1 VDNIFQKLTCIDAS
15 DVGLVKKDEIY
26 YGIEL
31 SHVYEIYSEPS
42 KKDKNGR
49 CAKIGVYV
57 KNRFFNKAK
66 WRDEQIDSIIKE
78 DMTVEELLKEEG
90 TIIVDVRTIEE
101 FEGGNV
107 ADSIN
112 IPLFELPDN
121 LDKLKEMK
129 YIIVCCASGNR
140 SKQAK
145 TYLQT
150 QGIIATDGGAWT
162 SVNYIK
168 NNL

>member
-1 VDNIFQKLTCIDAS
+1 MDKFQKLTCIDDS
-15 DVGLVKKDEIY
+15 DVGLVTKDQEY

-31 SHVYEIYSEPS
+31 PYVYHIYSVPS
-42 KKDKNGR
+42 KKDKNGK
-49 CAKIGVYV
+49 CAKIGIYT
-57 KNRFFNKAK
+57 KNRFFNRAK

-78 DMTVEELLKEEG
+78 DMTVEELVKEEG
-90 TIIVDVRTIEE
+90 TVIVDVRTADE

-150 QGIIATDGGAWT
+150 QGIITTDGGGWT
-162 SVNYIK
+162 NVNYIK

>member
-1 VDNIFQKLTCIDAS
+1 VDNLFQRLICIDSTDLA
-15 DVGLVKKDEIY
+15 LIKKDETY
-26 YGIEL
+26 FGIEGPFI
-31 SHVYEIYSEPS
+31 YEIYKVPS
-42 KKDKNGR
+42 KNDNNGR
-49 CAKIGVYV
+49 STKIGVYP
-57 KNRFFNKAK
+57 KNKFFNQAK

-90 TIIVDVRTIEE
+90 TVIVDVRTYDE
-101 FEGGNV
+101 FIGGNV
-107 ADSIN
+107 VDSVN
-112 IPLFELPDN
+112 IPLNELANN
-121 LDKLKEMK
+121 LEKLKEMK
-129 YIIVCCASGNR
+129 YIIICCASGNR

-150 QGIIATDGGAWT
+150 QGIITTDGGAWT